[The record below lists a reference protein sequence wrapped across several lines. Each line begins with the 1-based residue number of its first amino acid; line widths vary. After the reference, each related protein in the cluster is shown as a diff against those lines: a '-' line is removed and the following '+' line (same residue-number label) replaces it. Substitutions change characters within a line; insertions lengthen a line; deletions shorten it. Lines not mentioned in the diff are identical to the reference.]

1 MKILVTGADGFIGK
15 NLCSKLD
22 ELGFELIKFT
32 RSSSESQLAEMVSNV
47 GVIFHLAGSNR
58 PLDDSEFE
66 RDNENLTKTLCKA
79 VEEELVCSSRIIPLI
94 FSSSVAATED
104 TPYGRSKRLTEEI
117 LLSFA
122 KITGNP
128 VKVLRL
134 PNIFGK
140 ECRPNYNSV
149 VATFCYNA
157 INGIPLS
164 VSNSDRNLSLLHIDD
179 LIEQIISI
187 YSETLKS
194 SSKTEIIELQGD
206 SIITLGELAHKV
218 TKLDLDRKAGVIGNV
233 GEGFDRK
240 LFSTYISYLPP
251 DEFISPLNAKVDS
264 RGSFV
269 EFIKTTASGQVSVMR
284 CSPGEIRGRHYHHTK
299 SEQFLVIEGQFK
311 VVFENIYSG
320 RREVRFVSNQDY
332 QVVWAVPGWS
342 HSLENVGEGDAIAV
356 VWANEIFDQSLPD
369 TYRYPKELENGV

>member
-22 ELGFELIKFT
+22 EMGFELIKFT
-32 RSSSESQLAEMVSNV
+32 RSASASQLTEMVSMV
-47 GVIFHLAGSNR
+47 GAIFHLAGSNR

-66 RDNENLTKTLCKA
+66 RDNENLTKILCEA
-79 VEEELVCSSRIIPLI
+79 VQEELAGSSRIVPLI
-94 FSSSVAATED
+94 FSSSVAAAD
-104 TPYGRSKRLTEEI
+104 NTPYGRSKRSTEEI
-117 LLSFA
+117 LLSLA
-122 KITGNP
+122 NITGNP
-128 VKVLRL
+128 VKILRL

-157 INGIPLS
+157 MNGIALS
-164 VSNSDRNLSLLHIDD
+164 VSNSDRNLSLLYIDD

-187 YSETLKS
+187 YAECLKG
-194 SSKTEIIELQGD
+194 SSKTEIVELQGD
-206 SIITLGELAHKV
+206 SIVTLGELAHKV
-218 TKLDLDRKAGVIGNV
+218 TKLDLDRRSGVFGKV

-251 DEFISPLNAKVDS
+251 KEFVSPLNAKVDS

-269 EFIKTTASGQVSVMR
+269 EFIKTTASGQVSVLR

-320 RREVRFVSNQDY
+320 QREVRFVTGQDY

-342 HSLENVGEGDAIAV
+342 HSLENIGERDAIAV
-356 VWANEIFDQSLPD
+356 VWANEIFDESLPD
-369 TYRYPKELENGV
+369 THRYPKEIENGF